1 MPSKSASGL
10 KARLRPLAERPIP
23 APIPGRIAIVGPCA
37 AGKTTLAERLRALGY
52 DARQCL
58 QEHSHVADMWQ
69 RIARPE
75 VLIYLDVSHEQS
87 LARNPNGPDAHEWA
101 FQQERLAHARAH
113 CTLYLDTTPLTIE
126 EVFARAKEVLDR
138 LGLCPSSSDGHSP
151 ISA

>member
-1 MPSKSASGL
+1 MPPQDASGL

-23 APIPGRIAIVGPCA
+23 APIAGRIAIVGPCA

-75 VLIYLDVSHEQS
+75 VLIYLDVSYARS
-87 LARNPNGPDAHEWA
+87 LARNPNGPDAPEWA
-101 FQQERLAHARAH
+101 LQQKRLAHARAH
-113 CTLYLDTTPLTIE
+113 CTLYLDTTPLGIE
-126 EVFARAKEVLDR
+126 EVYQRVQALLDA
-138 LGLCPSSSDGHSP
+138 LGVRPRRG
-151 ISA
+151 AMG

>member
-1 MPSKSASGL
+1 MNPEGASGL

-23 APIPGRIAIVGPCA
+23 EPIRGRVAIVGPCA

-58 QEHSHVADMWQ
+58 QEHSHVTDMWQ

-75 VLIYLDVSHEQS
+75 VLIYLDVSHAQS
-87 LARNPNGPDAHEWA
+87 LVRNPNGPDERERA

-113 CTLYLDTTPLTIE
+113 CTLYLDTTSLTIE
-126 EVFARAKEVLDR
+126 EVYQQAKALLDALNIRPQGITKPVL
-138 LGLCPSSSDGHSP
+138 
-151 ISA
+151 